1 MAEQWFKIRFRFR
14 KEGDLRFVSHHDL
27 MRLFERMLRRA
38 ALPVRHSSGFHPKPR
53 LVFAHAL
60 GLGIAA
66 TNEVVEIEFTQPLSP
81 EAVMAQLNATAPP
94 GLVFHQAREI
104 PTKLTGQPLRLDY
117 QGWWPSSSPPPNLP
131 QQLADL
137 WNQPE
142 WWIER
147 VKGAPPSSRQADGE
161 ERLDQFD
168 GLLIARPRPTTA
180 GPRKRLNIKPL
191 VETFSLVDNHLR
203 LSTICSSGGGARPD
217 EVLRLAGLWNQFVD
231 GQLLLERTSVVLID
245 EVFPILAK
253 PAAGS
258 LPESDVAA
266 ASPVC
271 KGST

>member
-1 MAEQWFKIRFRFR
+1 MAEQWCKVRFRFR

-27 MRLFERMLRRA
+27 MRLFERLLRRA

-66 TNEVVEIEFTQPLSP
+66 TNEVVEIEFTEPVSP
-81 EAVMAQLNATAPP
+81 ETVLARLNAAAPL
-94 GLVFHQAREI
+94 GLIFHQAREI

-117 QGWWPSSSPPPNLP
+117 RGWWPNSSPPANLSE
-131 QQLADL
+131 QLADL
-137 WNQPE
+137 WSRPE
-142 WWIER
+142 WWVER
-147 VKGAPPSSRQADGE
+147 VKGAPPSSRQAHGE

-168 GLLIARPRPTTA
+168 GLLLARPRSVGP

-191 VETFSLVDNHLR
+191 VQTLALVDNQLR
-203 LSTICSSGGGARPD
+203 LSTSCTAGGGARPD
-217 EVLRLAGLWNQFVD
+217 EVLQLAGLWNQFVD
-231 GQLLLERTSVVLID
+231 GLLLLERTAVVLID
-245 EVFPILAK
+245 EVVPTLAK
-253 PAAGS
+253 PAAS
-258 LPESDVAA
+258 SFPALDKAA